1 MEAFWQG
8 AAAVLLTVILGLA
21 LGRQG
26 KETALLLTLA
36 VCCMVCCLAVS
47 YLQPVVDFIN
57 QLQSIGQL
65 DSEMLEILLKAVGI
79 GLIGE
84 IASLICT
91 DVGNAALGKTL
102 QLLSA
107 AVILWLSLPLLN
119 QLLELV
125 QDILG
130 EV

>member
-1 MEAFWQG
+1 MTAYWQG
-8 AAAVLLTVILGLA
+8 AAAVLLTVILVLA

-26 KETALLLTLA
+26 KEAGLLLTLA
-36 VCCMVCCLAVS
+36 VCCMVCVLALS
-47 YLQPVVDFIN
+47 YLRPVVEFIH

-65 DSEMLEILLKAVGI
+65 DSAMLEILLKAAGI

-84 IASLICT
+84 IASLICA
-91 DVGNAALGKTL
+91 DAGNAARGKAL

-107 AVILWLSLPLLN
+107 AVILWLAIPLLT
-119 QLLELV
+119 QLIELL
-125 QDILG
+125 QQILG